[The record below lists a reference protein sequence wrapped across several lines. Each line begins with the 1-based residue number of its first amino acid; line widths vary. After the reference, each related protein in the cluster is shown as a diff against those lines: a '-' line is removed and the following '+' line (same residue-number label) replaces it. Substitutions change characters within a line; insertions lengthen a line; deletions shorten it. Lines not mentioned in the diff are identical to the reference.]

1 MTVGEEI
8 FLRNARAILRD
19 IGMPHLDWAHG
30 AAVNIV
36 RRSMNV
42 RGRPTHHQQAFLEA
56 EAPALLAYLETLAES
71 GEIAAWRTLD
81 ARVRLHTEVL
91 RESGMHPCAR
101 PRLAAIWHVL
111 PELVA
116 LGQLIIDRVAEK
128 EELTPDAAPVFLDV
142 TTETGGDGEKGSA
155 GKAGSATSHRPRPS
169 PRLAFPPVTVTPT
182 PAEEKALDLKDQKS
196 DDDIWSLDGPETQNG
211 VTGPRP
217 GGGLK

>member
-8 FLRNARAILRD
+8 FLQNARAILRD

-42 RGRPTHHQQAFLEA
+42 RDRPTHHQQAFLEA

-71 GEIAAWRTLD
+71 GEIAAWRTLH
-81 ARVRLHTEVL
+81 ARVRLHAEVL
-91 RESGMHPCAR
+91 QESGMHPCAR
-101 PRLAAIWHVL
+101 PRVAAIWHAL
-111 PELVA
+111 PELAA
-116 LGQLIIDRVAEK
+116 LGQLIIDRVAKK
-128 EELTPDAAPVFLDV
+128 EGHAPYAEPVFFDV
-142 TTETGGDGEKGSA
+142 TTETSGDGEKGSA

-169 PRLAFPPVTVTPT
+169 PRLAFPTVTVTPT
-182 PAEEKALDLKDQKS
+182 PAEEKALDLEDQKS
-196 DDDIWSLDGPETQNG
+196 DDDISSPVGPETQNG

-217 GGGLK
+217 DGGLK

>member
-8 FLRNARAILRD
+8 FLQNAHAILRD
-19 IGMPHLDWAHG
+19 IGMPHIDWAHG

-36 RRSMNV
+36 RRSINV
-42 RGRPTHHQQAFLEA
+42 RDRPTHHQQAFLEA

-81 ARVRLHTEVL
+81 ARIQLHAEVL
-91 RESGMHPCAR
+91 RESGLHPCAR
-101 PRLAAIWHVL
+101 PRLAAIWHTL
-111 PELVA
+111 PELAA

-128 EELTPDAAPVFLDV
+128 DEPTPDAAPVFSDV
-142 TTETGGDGEKGSA
+142 TAETGGDGEKGSA

-169 PRLAFPPVTVTPT
+169 PRLVFPPVAVTPT
-182 PAEEKALDLKDQKS
+182 PAEEKALDLGHQKS
-196 DDDIWSLDGPETQNG
+196 DDDASPPDGPETQNG

-217 GGGLK
+217 DGGLK

>member
-1 MTVGEEI
+1 MTVGEKI
-8 FLRNARAILRD
+8 FLQNARAILRD
-19 IGMPHLDWAHG
+19 IGMPHLHWAHG

-36 RRSMNV
+36 RRSINV
-42 RGRPTHHQQAFLEA
+42 RDRPTHHQQAFLEA

-81 ARVRLHTEVL
+81 ARVRLHAEVL
-91 RESGMHPCAR
+91 RETGMHPCAR

-111 PELVA
+111 PELAA

-128 EELTPDAAPVFLDV
+128 DEPTPDAAPVFSDV
-142 TTETGGDGEKGSA
+142 TAETGGDGEKGSA

-169 PRLAFPPVTVTPT
+169 PRLAFAPVTVTPT
-182 PAEEKALDLKDQKS
+182 PAEEKALDLGDQKS
-196 DDDIWSLDGPETQNG
+196 DEDASPPDGPETQNG

-217 GGGLK
+217 DGGLK

>member
-8 FLRNARAILRD
+8 FLQNARAILRD

-36 RRSMNV
+36 RRSLNV
-42 RGRPTHHQQAFLEA
+42 RDRPTHHQQAFLEA
-56 EAPALLAYLETLAES
+56 EVPALLAYLETLAAS
-71 GEIAAWRTLD
+71 GDIAAWRTLD
-81 ARVRLHTEVL
+81 ARIQLHAEVV

-101 PRLAAIWHVL
+101 PRLAAIWHAL

-116 LGQLIIDRVAEK
+116 LGQCIIDRVAENDGHA
-128 EELTPDAAPVFLDV
+128 PGAAPVFSDL
-142 TTETGGDGEKGSA
+142 TAETGGDGEKGST
-155 GKAGSATSHRPRPS
+155 GKAGSATSHKPRPS

-182 PAEEKALDLKDQKS
+182 PAEEKALDLEDQKS
-196 DDDIWSLDGPETQNG
+196 DDNISSPAGPETQNG

-217 GGGLK
+217 DGGLQ